1 MERPVQPC
9 LFIRKAKLN
18 LTVILSLTG
27 IIIHATTMPS
37 PINSL
42 LASFRFALSGL
53 KQTWNS
59 ERNFRIH
66 IVIACFV
73 SVLGSVLSI
82 DAYEWFI
89 IIICF
94 GMVLAAELFNTAIE
108 HVCNKVSPEY
118 DLFIKKAKDASAA
131 AVFVLALTSVLIGLL
146 IFSTKLL
153 TYFN

>member
-1 MERPVQPC
+1 
-9 LFIRKAKLN
+9 
-18 LTVILSLTG
+18 
-27 IIIHATTMPS
+27 MPS
-37 PINSL
+37 PLKSL
-42 LASFRFALSGL
+42 LASFRFALTGL
-53 KQTWNS
+53 NQTWNS

-66 IVIACFV
+66 IVIAFFV
-73 SVLGSVLSI
+73 CLLGIALSI
-82 DAYEWFI
+82 DVYEWLV

-146 IFSTKLL
+146 IFYPKLV